1 MAFDA
6 PVERAVRW
14 DILIQQGSTFER
26 TLEFIDVDLA
36 AFQFRGQ
43 IRRSHDDDEIL
54 ASFDFLKT
62 GPSEL
67 QISMSAVVTQGLP
80 AEPLVHDIE
89 AFIDETGFVARVLE
103 GKVDVTPEVTR

>member
-14 DILIQQGSTFER
+14 DIVIQQGSTFER
-26 TLEFIDVDLA
+26 TLEFIDVDLS

-43 IRRSHDDDEIL
+43 IRRSHDDAEIL
-54 ASFDFLKT
+54 GTFDFLKT

-67 QISMSAVVTQGLP
+67 QISMPAIATEALP
-80 AEPLVHDIE
+80 AEPLVHDVE

-103 GKVDVTPEVTR
+103 GKADVTPEVTR